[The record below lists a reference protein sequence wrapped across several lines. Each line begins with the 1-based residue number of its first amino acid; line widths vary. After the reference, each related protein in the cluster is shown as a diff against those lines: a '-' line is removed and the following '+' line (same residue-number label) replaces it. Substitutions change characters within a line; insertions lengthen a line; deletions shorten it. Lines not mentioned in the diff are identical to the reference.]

1 VPPALPLWPNE
12 NQSEKSNYPLR
23 IRFRALNVSGD
34 WGIDKVTLAGTGIGF
49 YDGLNYIE
57 RGRIDTAN
65 AVMQKLATK
74 LKSAKS
80 RFR

>member
-1 VPPALPLWPNE
+1 M
-12 NQSEKSNYPLR
+12 
-23 IRFRALNVSGD
+23 SGD
-34 WGIDKVTLAGTGIGF
+34 WGIDKVTLVGTGIGF